1 MPSQTSPVLLMSP
14 QSNQSEVPPSA
25 EMTHAQRMHFEEH
38 GYVILRNFTPTETVD
53 EILSITR
60 HDCINE
66 VGPVE
71 YEADLKYPG
80 APASNRDIG
89 GQTIRRLK
97 QAHSRGIVFTDWL
110 ASRQLVNSL
119 QQLLGHDLVCPLAHH
134 NCIMT
139 KEPRFSSDT
148 GWHQDIRYW
157 SFAKPDLVSAWL
169 ALGNETQQNGCLQLI
184 PGSHRMTFGQHQFD
198 SELFFRS
205 DLPENQSILQK
216 KIYAEMAPGD
226 VLLFH
231 ARTLH
236 AATRNHTDQ
245 TKYALV
251 FTFRSLD
258 NPPKPGTRTSA
269 SPEILIH

>member
-1 MPSQTSPVLLMSP
+1 MSLSPETKEQLS
-14 QSNQSEVPPSA
+14 SA
-25 EMTHAQRMHFEEH
+25 EMTQAERMHFEEH
-38 GYVILRNFTPTETVD
+38 GYVILRHLTREETVN
-53 EILSITR
+53 EIRNITLQ
-60 HDCINE
+60 DCDQE
-66 VGPVE
+66 VAPIE
-71 YEADLKYPG
+71 FEADLKYPG
-80 APASNRDIG
+80 APDSLDEFG
-89 GQTIRRLK
+89 GKTIRRLK

-110 ASRQLVNSL
+110 TAPNLVKSL
-119 QQLLGHDLVCPLAHH
+119 QQILGQDLVCPLAHH

-157 SFAKPDLVSAWL
+157 SFTRPDLVSTWL
-169 ALGNETQQNGCLQLI
+169 ALGNETKENGCLQLI

-205 DLPENQSILQK
+205 DLPENQAILDK
-216 KIYAEMAPGD
+216 KIYAELAPGD

-236 AATRNHTDQ
+236 AASRNHSDE

-258 NPPKPGTRTSA
+258 NPPKLGTRTA
-269 SPEILIH
+269 ESPEILIH